1 MKTREQYSEN
11 KRTEIKRFDLFVERI
26 QNVRGLA
33 FGWLSERLAE
43 RNFIP
48 EELSKNQSI
57 LRFEVIL

>member
-1 MKTREQYSEN
+1 MKTCEQHREN

-33 FGWLSERLAE
+33 FVWLSERLAE
-43 RNFIP
+43 KNFIP
-48 EELSKNQSI
+48 EELSRNQSI